1 MVVVRCLIL
10 CSKFVKNRLSAWFT
24 ALSRPLDKSWGEGRG
39 KGKRKGRREGNGR
52 GRGDEERGRG
62 EGEEGKEAGGREG
75 GRRGIPRMKIL
86 ATALR
91 SIHTCVALRGSHI
104 LEIYRTYVQSRFVL
118 KHDFAIEHVLALF
131 TN

>member
-75 GRRGIPRMKIL
+75 GRRGIPRMKNPSYGPAVNPYMRRL
-86 ATALR
+86 AWQSYLR
-91 SIHTCVALRGSHI
+91 NLSDVRPIAFC
-104 LEIYRTYVQSRFVL
+104 LEARFCYRTCLSTIY
-118 KHDFAIEHVLALF
+118 
-131 TN
+131 